1 MSNTCIRPASTLASR
16 VGCWCLPIY
25 QSAMAPFA
33 SRRTLQRLAQDL
45 RRVPPQ
51 RRISLLDSDHDG
63 DDAAIRPL
71 DVCHFAL
78 GKLGDLN
85 GSKGR
90 GERRGRDAPRRDKT
104 RQSDSIRFASLHFT
118 SLHFTSLRSLSLAPL
133 LFTTARPYLQVI
145 VLDPIRAAQRLY
157 ELFQRSVLP
166 GYGLS
171 LVNTAGDATS
181 ALARLGRLGVVK
193 VKPHGLSNES
203 ETWIRAS
210 QSIDRSIDRSIHE

>member
-118 SLHFTSLRSLSLAPL
+118 SLHFDLSALPLSSSRPPALTFKSLSL
-133 LFTTARPYLQVI
+133 TQ
-145 VLDPIRAAQRLY
+145 
-157 ELFQRSVLP
+157 
-166 GYGLS
+166 
-171 LVNTAGDATS
+171 S
-181 ALARLGRLGVVK
+181 AL
-193 VKPHGLSNES
+193 LSVS
-203 ETWIRAS
+203 MSCFSAAS
-210 QSIDRSIDRSIHE
+210 SPVTGFPS